1 MSGSRVNAAGV
12 RRLFQRRGR
21 PRSRARDLYF
31 AVVARARDPAL
42 YRTFGVPDTIDGRF
56 EMIVLHAILV
66 FRRLRG
72 DPAGA
77 ELSDGLF
84 ETMTDDF
91 DRSLREMGLGD
102 VRVGK
107 RVRQMA
113 RGFYGRAQAYDRGL
127 AAAEPLEEAVRRN
140 VFGTVAPTAEQVAAM
155 ADYVRRAAAAL
166 DRAAL
171 ADLLAARLELP
182 PARATDV

>member
-1 MSGSRVNAAGV
+1 MRGRRVNAAGV
-12 RRLFQRRGR
+12 GRLRLRRR

-42 YRTFGVPDTIDGRF
+42 YRAFGVPDTIDGRF

-66 FRRLRG
+66 FRRLRD